1 MGAVALTA
9 LATLAARRTGLL
21 SPVLLVVAG
30 LVDALLPG
38 PNVTLDPEI
47 ILGLVLPP
55 LLYSAALT
63 ASLLDMRANVA
74 TIALLSVALVLIT
87 ALVVGVV
94 AAAVVPGL
102 PLAAG
107 VALGAVLAT
116 RAVWM
121 TTAAVSWSAS
131 WTTRRACSADGER
144 VPRQP

>member
-1 MGAVALTA
+1 MEVIEPAGPGDGAVALTA
-9 LATLAARRTGLL
+9 LATLAARRTGLVP
-21 SPVLLVVAG
+21 PVLLVVAG

-63 ASLLDMRANVA
+63 ASL
-74 TIALLSVALVLIT
+74 
-87 ALVVGVV
+87 
-94 AAAVVPGL
+94 
-102 PLAAG
+102 LAAG